1 MLFIHHWAK
10 KKEWRKS
17 LNKNGRDQILWAR
30 ETEHPLTQILVFT
43 ETAER
48 HNLVEVKVFRKWRS
62 RLSEAE
68 IAEFLTKT
76 ERAKSMNTQNILRD
90 ECCILVGC
98 YPPRPSPSVD
108 NILLP
113 QSA

>member
-1 MLFIHHWAK
+1 MSL

-17 LNKNGRDQILWAR
+17 LNKNVRDQILWAR

-43 ETAER
+43 KTAER

-76 ERAKSMNTQNILRD
+76 EREKKQEYAKHFAR
-90 ECCILVGC
+90 
-98 YPPRPSPSVD
+98 
-108 NILLP
+108 
-113 QSA
+113 